1 MGAGEKERHT
11 QQKATERR
19 ILDELIRLYPA
30 FPKGKIRV
38 SESPDFIVQ
47 QSQRRRTGIE
57 LTRLTRSEKMV
68 LSQGERFVPA
78 FSLESIQQVIDS
90 KESRIG
96 LYRKRWLQQIWLV
109 IVVEDFDLPP
119 TFNIRNHMN
128 RWTPETSFD
137 AVLILHLS
145 LQKVYE
151 IKPPPSAAD

>member
-1 MGAGEKERHT
+1 MGAREKERHT
-11 QQKATERR
+11 HQKAMERR
-19 ILDELIRLYPA
+19 NLDELIRLYPA

-38 SESPDFIVQ
+38 SESPDFIIE
-47 QSQRRRTGIE
+47 QSRKRRTGIE
-57 LTRLTRSEKMV
+57 LTRLTRSEKM
-68 LSQGERFVPA
+68 LLAQGERFVPA
-78 FSLESIQQVIDS
+78 FSLESIQQVTS
-90 KESRIG
+90 LKESRLG
-96 LYRKRWLQQIWLV
+96 LYRKKWLHQIWLV

-151 IKPPPSAAD
+151 IKPPPPVAD